1 MELLKEMMLENE
13 LATIKEQVM
22 GLHKAYRAK
31 LNEVK
36 AHNAKLLTEG
46 LNEGVLDFESD
57 DLGYQFDE
65 IKKRFQ
71 AAQQGIKIANKLGD
85 PEQKRR
91 VFANFNKL
99 RAGVARLE
107 KDIKQKLAELEDQMR
122 GQTRQNYFEPNQ
134 MSGPRTGAPQQQA
147 PNRPTQQ
154 APQRPQQQAPQR
166 QQQAQP
172 QL

>member
-1 MELLKEMMLENE
+1 MELLKEMMLESE
-13 LATIKEQVM
+13 LADIKTKVL
-22 GLHKAYRAK
+22 GLHKAYRTK

-36 AHNAKLLTEG
+36 AFNAKLITEG
-46 LNEGVLDFESD
+46 LEEGVLDFESD

-71 AAQQGIKIANKLGD
+71 ASQQGIKIANKLGD

-91 VFANFNKL
+91 VFINFNKL

-107 KDIKQKLAELEDQMR
+107 KEIKAKLAELEAQMR
-122 GQTRQNYFEPNQ
+122 GQTRQNYFEPE
-134 MSGPRTGAPQQQA
+134 SIAPRTQTQQA
-147 PNRPTQQ
+147 PNRPTPQAPQRQ
-154 APQRPQQQAPQR
+154 APQRPVQ